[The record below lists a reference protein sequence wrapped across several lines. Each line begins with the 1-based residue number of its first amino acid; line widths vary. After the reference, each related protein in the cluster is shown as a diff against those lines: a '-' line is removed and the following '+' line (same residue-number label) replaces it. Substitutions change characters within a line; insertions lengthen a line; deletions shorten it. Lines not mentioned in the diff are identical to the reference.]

1 MNPWTDGNQQPR
13 SREAG
18 LPRRRVQDG
27 QVTHRIAEEATRCL
41 IDLRNGDRSAI
52 QRLLPLVYEELR
64 ALAGNFFREERAD
77 HTLQPTALVHEAF
90 VKLVGATE
98 IQWDDRRHFMT
109 VAATAMRRILIDH
122 ARRKD
127 AKKRGSGWGRVSL
140 HPELAEASRAEA
152 DIIALDE
159 VLTRLAELNPQHARI
174 VELRFFGG
182 LTLREVAG
190 VLETSTAT
198 VERDWRL
205 IRAWLACELDERSVT

>member
-1 MNPWTDGNQQPR
+1 MT
-13 SREAG
+13 E
-18 LPRRRVQDG
+18 
-27 QVTHRIAEEATRCL
+27 RIAEEATRCL

-64 ALAGNFFREERAD
+64 ALAGNFFRQERAD

-90 VKLVGATE
+90 VKLVGSTE
-98 IQWDDRRHFMT
+98 IHWDDRRHFMT

-127 AKKRGSGWGRVSL
+127 AEKRGSGWGRVSL
-140 HPELAEASRAEA
+140 HPDLAEASRAEA
-152 DIIALDE
+152 DVLALDD
-159 VLTRLAELNPQHARI
+159 VLTRLTELNPHHARI

-182 LTLREVAG
+182 LTLREVAD
-190 VLETSTAT
+190 VLEVSTAT

>member
-1 MNPWTDGNQQPR
+1 M
-13 SREAG
+13 
-18 LPRRRVQDG
+18 
-27 QVTHRIAEEATRCL
+27 THRIAEEATRCL